1 MFQWFTPKQ
10 SFCMRR
16 AVAISHV
23 LSIKGI
29 SFHSWAKTRWWP
41 ENKLNLA
48 GFQSHFFK
56 DVFFKD
62 GHHNLHKPSELL
74 AWSLGI
80 GQKLNHWFQTSMLD
94 PKIVNPRATVQLVD
108 RFLGPPSKLK
118 CETVVSFVIGWADPG
133 QSRPKPGMAR
143 KGEVSIAL
151 IIVSHITYT
160 IYKHI
165 VQQPSTI

>member
-62 GHHNLHKPSELL
+62 GHHNLHKPSELF

-108 RFLGPPSKLK
+108 RFLTTSM
-118 CETVVSFVIGWADPG
+118 EADFSSFAGVFDYHLFL
-133 QSRPKPGMAR
+133 S
-143 KGEVSIAL
+143 
-151 IIVSHITYT
+151 
-160 IYKHI
+160 
-165 VQQPSTI
+165 QPFGNSVLHNLVNAPMT